1 MTARK
6 RPELLIK
13 QCPFCLGVLVWDQ
26 TIWGYSCPNSHCK
39 AEVYRDPLETA
50 LPPEHPNPDPKYI
63 CRSMVGTTAP
73 GGSSSGKRYGAK
85 ERMKKPTPQE
95 IYNRLCKR

>member
-1 MTARK
+1 MTERK

-13 QCPFCLGVLVWDQ
+13 QCPFCLEFLVWDAR
-26 TIWGYSCPNSHCK
+26 IWAYTCPNSHCRT
-39 AEVYRDPLETA
+39 EVYRDPLDTA
-50 LPPEHPNPDPKYI
+50 LPPEHSKPDPKYI